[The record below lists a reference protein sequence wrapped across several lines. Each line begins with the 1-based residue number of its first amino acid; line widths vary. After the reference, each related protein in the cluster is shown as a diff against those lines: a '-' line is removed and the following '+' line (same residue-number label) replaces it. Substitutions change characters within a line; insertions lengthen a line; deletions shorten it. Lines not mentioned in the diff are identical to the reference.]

1 MTQAPTLEQL
11 LRGALDRIRTLEA
24 DIDRTRVEN
33 LQQREELDRLRETVQ
48 TVDGRSQRHEAGHD
62 AVRAVLAELATLQ
75 ERVEQEVA
83 LRRDLLSLIRREA
96 EREHGEQD
104 SVSGTLSELL
114 ERVGTFEDRL
124 AADDVQRRRLLLG
137 IADTGIEEHVLLERL
152 TLVEQRA
159 AADRH
164 ALQQLSGE
172 ISRVAAAVPDLASS
186 VRDIDTRSRETQ
198 IGQRR
203 TGDEVSALASERGR
217 ETELLELVD
226 QQRALRM
233 RLEERLSA
241 VEEDVAAIRLELAAS
256 AEERALLRHQTTAA
270 HERIREAREAME
282 AQKAAI
288 VEYLRM
294 MTQADVVA
302 DRRLVEENE
311 RSNKIARDLLL
322 RLEERSDEAGQEQPL

>member
-11 LRGALDRIRTLEA
+11 LRGALDRIKTLEA

-33 LQQREELDRLRETVQ
+33 LHQREEIDRLRDTLQ
-48 TVDGRSQRHEAGHD
+48 TVDGRSQRHESAQD
-62 AVRAVLAELATLQ
+62 AVRAALGELASLQ

-83 LRRDLLSLIRREA
+83 LRRELFGLIKREA
-96 EREHGEQD
+96 QRERGEQD
-104 SVSGTLSELL
+104 AVSGTLAELL

-152 TLVEQRA
+152 TALEQRA
-159 AADRH
+159 SADRQ

-172 ISRVAAAVPDLASS
+172 ISRVASAVPDLASNL
-186 VRDIDTRSRETQ
+186 RDLDTRTRETQ
-198 IGQRR
+198 LGQRR

-217 ETELLELVD
+217 ESELLELVD
-226 QQRALRM
+226 QQRALRA
-233 RLEERLSA
+233 RLEERLNA
-241 VEEDVAAIRLELAAS
+241 LEEDVVGVRRELAAA
-256 AEERALLRHQTTAA
+256 AEDRALLRQQATAA

-294 MTQADVVA
+294 MTQADAVA
-302 DRRLVEENE
+302 DRRLVEEIE

-322 RLEERSDEAGQEQPL
+322 RLEERSDEASQEQPL

>member
-11 LRGALDRIRTLEA
+11 LRGALDRIKTLEA

-33 LQQREELDRLRETVQ
+33 VHQREELDRLRDTLQ
-48 TVDGRSQRHEAGHD
+48 TVDGRTQRHESGQD
-62 AVRAVLAELATLQ
+62 AVRAVLAEVGALQ

-83 LRRDLLSLIRREA
+83 LRRDLFGLIKREA
-96 EREHGEQD
+96 ERERGEQNA
-104 SVSGTLSELL
+104 VSGVLSELL

-152 TLVEQRA
+152 TMLEQRT
-159 AADRH
+159 AADRQ

-172 ISRVAAAVPDLASS
+172 ISRVASLVPDLASNL
-186 VRDIDTRSRETQ
+186 RDLDTRTRETQ
-198 IGQRR
+198 LGQRR
-203 TGDEVSALASERGR
+203 TGDEVSALASERSR

-226 QQRALRM
+226 QQRALRV
-233 RLEERLSA
+233 RLEERLST
-241 VEEDVAAIRLELAAS
+241 VEEDVAAVRRELAAA
-256 AEERALLRHQTTAA
+256 AEDRALLRQLGTAA

-294 MTQADVVA
+294 MTQADAVA
-302 DRRLVEENE
+302 DRRLVEEIE

-322 RLEERSDEAGQEQPL
+322 RLEERSDEASQEQPL